1 MTKQNF
7 VADTIWQRVF
17 FVALD
22 TMFCLELDF
31 QISSKLFGNKIFHLT
46 TIFFLSLHITLYIK
60 RQTIFI
66 SIMLTHGFYNEIVLS
81 P

>member
-31 QISSKLFGNKIFHLT
+31 QISSKPFGNKIFHLAT
-46 TIFFLSLHITLYIK
+46 KKFCHYMLLCTLGDK
-60 RQTIFI
+60 LF
-66 SIMLTHGFYNEIVLS
+66 SS
-81 P
+81 PLC